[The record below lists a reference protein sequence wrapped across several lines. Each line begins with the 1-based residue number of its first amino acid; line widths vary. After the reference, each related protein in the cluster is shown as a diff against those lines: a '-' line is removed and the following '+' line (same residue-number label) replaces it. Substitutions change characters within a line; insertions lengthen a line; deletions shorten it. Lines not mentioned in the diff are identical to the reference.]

1 MVKFLGVKNPRVALL
16 SVGNESEKGNK
27 QVKETSAL
35 LTRSSLNFI
44 GNIEANQLPEGRAD
58 VVVCDGFV
66 GNIVLKLVEGL
77 SRDLM
82 EQVRSSLAGKMPE
95 EILGNL
101 IADLSRRNNIVE
113 ARGGGPVFGVNG
125 VSIVGHGNARSGA
138 VERAIQ
144 MAKMAVVTGFIA
156 RLNKEVPIVM
166 AAVEGE

>member
-1 MVKFLGVKNPRVALL
+1 
-16 SVGNESEKGNK
+16 
-27 QVKETSAL
+27 
-35 LTRSSLNFI
+35 
-44 GNIEANQLPEGRAD
+44 
-58 VVVCDGFV
+58 
-66 GNIVLKLVEGL
+66 
-77 SRDLM
+77 
-82 EQVRSSLAGKMPE
+82 MPE

-144 MAKMAVVTGFIA
+144 MAKMAVVTGFVA